1 MPTPTA
7 DIKNSWYIPLIRTSQ
22 DKSTPRLGVMPEK
35 MAELVGVDGTV
46 QGGLRP
52 LSGFTEVQELDWF
65 SDPKHDYTSNILDW
79 DATSFRIGSEDYGYG
94 AVYKAERKKEP
105 RPTPP
110 TVMSSYSASHG
121 TSPGVLYLEVADVV
135 VTSGDSIVC
144 SVFNWGTV
152 QTTNVAWAEDGQ
164 LFEQIVNSNDDPG
177 ARANPPKQAMYIL
190 KNPAPG
196 TNTVTAYF
204 TGEEEGVAMSLSVIQ
219 GLDHD
224 QPIVNSQFLRQD
236 AAVNAD
242 FDIFTETVD
251 YLVYTAVATRAP
263 TVITNH
269 TETTVGLTELT
280 EVAEAD
286 ATWGLRQSTYSYD
299 TDAIEDLNLIIR
311 LVGSA
316 PVSCW
321 ISSLVL
327 RYPNGEPGSERSSP
341 AVGVTPAPWPEVH
354 YSFGSAIID
363 GPTCC
368 TNPAQFTLS
377 LGTVGPDDDGG
388 ADGGWGGDPDPESLL
403 PKLPAISLDDN
414 YNGAVLLFVHT
425 GREPVQQLRGVRAHD
440 GHVDRCGWN
449 PAPLPWGRTAQLQ
462 QAASGAGHLVGRDVA
477 QLQVVAR
484 VQVRYGGG
492 LEQHV
497 LGLADAGAPER
508 ADRQLD

>member
-236 AAVNAD
+236 AAVNAYEG
-242 FDIFTETVD
+242 THRHYQPHRD
-251 YLVYTAVATRAP
+251 Y
-263 TVITNH
+263 
-269 TETTVGLTELT
+269 
-280 EVAEAD
+280 
-286 ATWGLRQSTYSYD
+286 
-299 TDAIEDLNLIIR
+299 
-311 LVGSA
+311 
-316 PVSCW
+316 
-321 ISSLVL
+321 
-327 RYPNGEPGSERSSP
+327 
-341 AVGVTPAPWPEVH
+341 
-354 YSFGSAIID
+354 
-363 GPTCC
+363 
-368 TNPAQFTLS
+368 
-377 LGTVGPDDDGG
+377 GG
-388 ADGGWGGDPDPESLL
+388 ADGADGGGGGGRYVGAAAVHVLVRHGRDRRPEPDH
-403 PKLPAISLDDN
+403 PA
-414 YNGAVLLFVHT
+414 
-425 GREPVQQLRGVRAHD
+425 GRE
-440 GHVDRCGWN
+440 
-449 PAPLPWGRTAQLQ
+449 RT
-462 QAASGAGHLVGRDVA
+462 
-477 QLQVVAR
+477 
-484 VQVRYGGG
+484 
-492 LEQHV
+492 
-497 LGLADAGAPER
+497 
-508 ADRQLD
+508 RQLLDLLLGATVPQR